1 MKILASVT
9 ALNLLTGLS
18 ATSFSAHSSNDAQA
32 ALADMSTSS
41 FDVNASSRAERAVEK
56 ITIEG
61 AATANDKPVGTF
73 NSPISNLE
81 YDPRVDLQSRNMA
94 EAQADVTIRGGIFEN
109 TGFRV
114 GSATLIDPQTGH
126 YFAEIP
132 IAPEMLSNPS
142 IFTGVDNAL
151 YGVNS
156 SVGTV
161 SYGWRPVQTAGS
173 VSVGV
178 GNNNFNLQRVHG
190 AVKLPI
196 DGKPAWHVGVE
207 GEYSRSESDGT
218 IENGDH
224 NFERA
229 SGRVQLTSELSQTD
243 LFYGYQQKFFGWP
256 NLYTP
261 FNVNETEDLETR
273 LIMLNHLQRY
283 GEGDTASHVEVS
295 AYYRKHNDHYVF
307 SRENPAAFEAFHET
321 QVKSLALSGSH
332 NASQRISIHYA
343 AQLTRDDIESTTL
356 ENNFTSRDY
365 YKVSVVPEYRTQ
377 LNENESVAF
386 RLGGAF
392 DDTNRDDD
400 RFSFV
405 GDISWLKQTNI
416 NTSRTIYLSYAEAT
430 QVAGYTAIGGSTTS
444 GLFRSNDALQRE
456 VSKNLELGASFDQLS
471 WKVDTALFYRW
482 DNELTDWTYSFD
494 STSARSANPVDIE
507 TLGVELIALKRFD
520 SADVVASYAYLD
532 KSEDY
537 RSEEVD
543 ASFYALNYPP
553 HRATLGVIWFVSD
566 TVEIRVDNEWRK
578 QEANALR
585 NGPDSAFF
593 SHATLTYA
601 PTQIKGLNFVLAVD
615 NLWDERF
622 EEIPGTPGRGDQYS
636 ATVTYFW

>member
-1 MKILASVT
+1 MFHKTLS
-9 ALNLLTGLS
+9 LFLS
-18 ATSFSAHSSNDAQA
+18 AIPLSVLAAESADVI
-32 ALADMSTSS
+32 STEP
-41 FDVNASSRAERAVEK
+41 AEANVEK

-132 IAPEMLSNPS
+132 IAPEMLTKPS

-161 SYGWRPVQTAGS
+161 SFGWKPIQKGGS
-173 VSVGV
+173 VSIGA

-190 AVKLPI
+190 ASTMLLESY
-196 DGKPAWHVGVE
+196 PAWSVGIE

-218 IENGDH
+218 IANGDH
-224 NFERA
+224 QFERM
-229 SGRVQLTSELSQTD
+229 SGRVQLASERSQTD

-261 FNVNETEDLETR
+261 FNVNETEDIETR
-273 LIMLNHLQRY
+273 LVMLNHRQGY
-283 GEGDTASHVEVS
+283 GEKGMENTVEVS
-295 AYYRKHNDHYVF
+295 AYYRENDDHYVF
-307 SRENPAAFEAFHET
+307 SRENPEAFQAFHET
-321 QVKSLALSGSH
+321 EVKSLALSGTH
-332 NASQRISIHYA
+332 NLSQDFGINYS
-343 AQLTRDDIESTTL
+343 AQFTADDIKSTTL

-365 YKVSVVPEYRTQ
+365 YKVSVVPKYRAK
-377 LNENESVAF
+377 LNSNQSLTI

-400 RFSFV
+400 RLSVV
-405 GDISWLKQTNI
+405 GDISWLTQLDRHA
-416 NTSRTIYLSYAEAT
+416 SRTFYISYAEAT

-444 GLFRSNDALQRE
+444 GLFRSNNQLKRE
-456 VSKNLELGASFDQLS
+456 VSKNLEIGASFDKQS
-471 WKVDTALFYRW
+471 WKFDTALFYRW
-482 DNELTDWTYSFD
+482 DNELTDWTYSFE

-507 TLGVELIALKRFD
+507 TLGVEFIGIKRFD
-520 SADVVASYAYLD
+520 NADVVASYTYLD

-537 RSEEVD
+537 GIDGVD

-553 HRATLGVIWFVSD
+553 HRATLGLVWFATD
-566 TVEIRVDNEWRK
+566 TVEVRIDNEWRK
-578 QEANALR
+578 QETNALR
-585 NGPDSAFF
+585 NGSDAAFF
-593 SHATLTYA
+593 SHATLTYSPA
-601 PTQIKGLNFVLAVD
+601 QIEGLSLVLAVD
-615 NLWDERF
+615 NLWNERF
-622 EEIPGTPGRGDQYS
+622 EEIPGTPGRGEQYS
-636 ATVTYFW
+636 ATLTYFW

>member
-1 MKILASVT
+1 MFHKTFSLF
-9 ALNLLTGLS
+9 LS
-18 ATSFSAHSSNDAQA
+18 ALPLSVFATENVDVI
-32 ALADMSTSS
+32 STET
-41 FDVNASSRAERAVEK
+41 AEANVEK

-61 AATANDKPVGTF
+61 AATANNKPVGTF

-132 IAPEMLSNPS
+132 IAPEMLTKPS

-161 SYGWRPVQTAGS
+161 SYGWRPIQEAGS

-190 AVKLPI
+190 AVKQHL
-196 DGKPAWHVGVE
+196 KSYPAWSVSVE

-218 IENGDH
+218 IANGDH
-224 NFERA
+224 QFERA
-229 SGRVQLTSELSQTD
+229 SGRVQLASERSQTD

-261 FNVNETEDLETR
+261 FDVNETEDIETR
-273 LIMLNHLQRY
+273 LVMLNHKQRY
-283 GEGDTASHVEVS
+283 GEKGNESAFEVS
-295 AYYRKHNDHYVF
+295 AYYRENDDHYVF
-307 SRENPAAFEAFHET
+307 SRENPESFQAFHET
-321 QVKSLALSGSH
+321 QVKSLALSGAH
-332 NASQRISIHYA
+332 NVSPRLGINYS
-343 AQLTRDDIESTTL
+343 AQITADDIESTTL

-365 YKVSVVPEYRTQ
+365 YNISVVPEYRTQ
-377 LNENESVAF
+377 LNTKESITV

-392 DDTNRDDD
+392 DDTNRDED
-400 RFSFV
+400 RLSFV
-405 GDISWLKQTNI
+405 GDFNWYTQTGDNA
-416 NTSRTIYLSYAEAT
+416 SRSLYLSYAEAT
-430 QVAGYTAIGGSTTS
+430 QVAGYTAVGGSTTS
-444 GLFRSNDALQRE
+444 GLFRSNNQLQRE
-456 VSKNLELGASFDQLS
+456 VSKNLELGASFDEQS
-471 WKVDTALFYRW
+471 WKVDTAVFYRW
-482 DNELTDWTYSFD
+482 DNDLTDWTYSFD
-494 STSARSANPVDIE
+494 STSARSANPVDIQ
-507 TLGVELIALKRFD
+507 TLGFELIAIKRFD
-520 SADVVASYAYLD
+520 NADVVASYTYLD

-537 RSEEVD
+537 GIEGVD

-553 HRATLGVIWFVSD
+553 HRATLGLVWFATD
-566 TVEIRVDNEWRK
+566 TVEVRIDNEWRK
-578 QEANALR
+578 QETNALR
-585 NGPDSAFF
+585 NGSDSAFF
-593 SHATLTYA
+593 SHVTLTYSPA
-601 PTQIKGLNFVLAVD
+601 QIEGLNLVLAVD
-615 NLWDERF
+615 NFWDERF
-622 EEIPGTPGRGDQYS
+622 EEIPGTPGRGEQYS

>member
-1 MKILASVT
+1 MFHKTLSLFLSALPLSVLAAENADVISTVT
-9 ALNLLTGLS
+9 AEAN
-18 ATSFSAHSSNDAQA
+18 
-32 ALADMSTSS
+32 
-41 FDVNASSRAERAVEK
+41 VEK

-132 IAPEMLSNPS
+132 IAPEMLTKPS

-161 SYGWRPVQTAGS
+161 SFGWKAIQKGGS
-173 VSVGV
+173 VSIGA

-190 AVKLPI
+190 ASTMLLESY
-196 DGKPAWHVGVE
+196 PAWSVGIE

-218 IENGDH
+218 IANGDH
-224 NFERA
+224 QFERM
-229 SGRVQLTSELSQTD
+229 SGRVQLASERSQTD
-243 LFYGYQQKFFGWP
+243 LFYGFQQKFFGWP

-261 FNVNETEDLETR
+261 FNVNETEDIETR
-273 LIMLNHLQRY
+273 LVMLNHRQGY
-283 GEGDTASHVEVS
+283 GEKGMENTVEVS
-295 AYYRKHNDHYVF
+295 AYYRENDDHYVF
-307 SRENPAAFEAFHET
+307 SRENPEAFQAFHET
-321 QVKSLALSGSH
+321 EVKSLALSGTH
-332 NASQRISIHYA
+332 NLSQDFGINYS
-343 AQLTRDDIESTTL
+343 AQFTADDIKSTTL

-365 YKVSVVPEYRTQ
+365 YKVSVVPEYRAK
-377 LNENESVAF
+377 LNSNESLTI

-400 RFSFV
+400 RLSVV
-405 GDISWLKQTNI
+405 GDISWLTQLDRHA
-416 NTSRTIYLSYAEAT
+416 SRTFYVSYAEAT

-444 GLFRSNDALQRE
+444 GLFRSNNQLKRE
-456 VSKNLELGASFDQLS
+456 VSKNLEIGASFDDQS
-471 WKVDTALFYRW
+471 WKFDTALFYRW

-507 TLGVELIALKRFD
+507 TLGVEFIAIKRFD
-520 SADVVASYAYLD
+520 NADVVASYTYLD

-537 RSEEVD
+537 GIDGVD

-553 HRATLGVIWFVSD
+553 HRATLGLVWFATD
-566 TVEIRVDNEWRK
+566 TVEVRIDNEWRK
-578 QEANALR
+578 QETNALR
-585 NGPDSAFF
+585 NGSDSAFF
-593 SHATLTYA
+593 SHATLTYSPA
-601 PTQIKGLNFVLAVD
+601 QIEGLSLVLAVD
-615 NLWDERF
+615 NLWNERF
-622 EEIPGTPGRGDQYS
+622 EEIPGTPGRGEQYS
-636 ATVTYFW
+636 ATLTYFW

>member
-1 MKILASVT
+1 MFHKTLS
-9 ALNLLTGLS
+9 LFLS
-18 ATSFSAHSSNDAQA
+18 ALPLSVLAAESADVI
-32 ALADMSTSS
+32 STEP
-41 FDVNASSRAERAVEK
+41 AEANVEK

-132 IAPEMLSNPS
+132 IAPEMLTKPS

-161 SYGWRPVQTAGS
+161 SFSWKPIQKGGS
-173 VSVGV
+173 VSIGA

-190 AVKLPI
+190 ASTMLLESY
-196 DGKPAWHVGVE
+196 PAWSVGIE

-218 IENGDH
+218 IANGDH
-224 NFERA
+224 QFERM
-229 SGRVQLTSELSQTD
+229 SGRVQLASERSQTD

-261 FNVNETEDLETR
+261 FNVNETEDIETR
-273 LIMLNHLQRY
+273 LVMLNHRQGY
-283 GEGDTASHVEVS
+283 GEKGMENTVEVS
-295 AYYRKHNDHYVF
+295 AYYRENDDHYVF
-307 SRENPAAFEAFHET
+307 SRENPEAFQAFHET
-321 QVKSLALSGSH
+321 EVKSLALSGTH
-332 NASQRISIHYA
+332 NLSQDFGINYS
-343 AQLTRDDIESTTL
+343 AQFTADDIKSTTL

-365 YKVSVVPEYRTQ
+365 YKVSVVPEYRAK
-377 LNENESVAF
+377 LNSNESLTI

-400 RFSFV
+400 RLSVV
-405 GDISWLKQTNI
+405 GDISWLTQLDRHA
-416 NTSRTIYLSYAEAT
+416 SRTFYISYAEAT

-444 GLFRSNDALQRE
+444 GLFRSNNQLKRE
-456 VSKNLELGASFDQLS
+456 VSKNLEIGASFDKQS
-471 WKVDTALFYRW
+471 WKFDTALFYRW

-507 TLGVELIALKRFD
+507 TLGVEFIAIKRFD
-520 SADVVASYAYLD
+520 NADVVASYTYLD

-537 RSEEVD
+537 GIDGVD

-553 HRATLGVIWFVSD
+553 HRATLGLVWFATD
-566 TVEIRVDNEWRK
+566 TVEVRIDNEWRK
-578 QEANALR
+578 QETNALR
-585 NGPDSAFF
+585 NGSDSAFF
-593 SHATLTYA
+593 SHATLTYSPA
-601 PTQIKGLNFVLAVD
+601 QIEGLNLVLAVD
-615 NLWDERF
+615 NLWNERF
-622 EEIPGTPGRGDQYS
+622 EEIPGTPGRGEQYS
-636 ATVTYFW
+636 ATLTYFW